1 MTSSLQTQS
10 SSHVGTVRR
19 PGGSSS
25 ENPLLAN
32 LHAGDSGLG
41 PDSRTSPPQGSSAE
55 STPVSP
61 LLSPCS
67 VRLSSV
73 TRPFPAVLSHTLPVR
88 TWERL
93 VCSAATTRKA
103 GAAGQGPPVGCG
115 RGHALGGV
123 TPAGQLWARA
133 LLLSGRALRP
143 SGCSP
148 PSVGCPSLVCEPPE
162 GQPFLS
168 PLMCVLPSPPAPNP
182 QWSPVTGSLP
192 GDAAFLPSDGA
203 FPPTPSCAPRPGD
216 RPGNSHPGAQASPA
230 PHGFHLC
237 HLCPG
242 HALSPGPAPVVQP
255 PIASPE
261 SPASYQVG
269 WSRNSG
275 LAPRSVHRQL

>member
-93 VCSAATTRKA
+93 LCSAATTRKA

-133 LLLSGRALRP
+133 LLLSSRALRP

-148 PSVGCPSLVCEPPE
+148 PSVGCPSLVCEPR
-162 GQPFLS
+162 G
-168 PLMCVLPSPPAPNP
+168 AA
-182 QWSPVTGSLP
+182 SPVT
-192 GDAAFLPSDGA
+192 
-203 FPPTPSCAPRPGD
+203 
-216 RPGNSHPGAQASPA
+216 
-230 PHGFHLC
+230 PHVC
-237 HLCPG
+237 
-242 HALSPGPAPVVQP
+242 P
-255 PIASPE
+255 PIAAGAQPTVE
-261 SPASYQVG
+261 PG
-269 WSRNSG
+269 
-275 LAPRSVHRQL
+275 HRLFTR